1 MKGNRD
7 YASEIIC
14 TQDFMKIHFTWN
26 TSKAKND
33 EDPRDPFLLGTVIKM
48 DLSMARILEKKGDM

>member
-33 EDPRDPFLLGTVIKM
+33 EDPRDPVTIFC
-48 DLSMARILEKKGDM
+48 SARSLKWIFPWLAY